1 MYGVKKLAL
10 LPLLSGL
17 LLPLSVSALER
28 EISVNLMEACSE
40 DLAAT
45 PGPFPCASPS
55 PGASGVQNLLG
66 FGLRAGFASDPVDDK
81 RRSCAMIRELA
92 AAGTPPLEIRQ
103 KDQDGNEWKIR
114 FNFGFARH
122 TYLPTDMKLESS
134 RLNVVIKDF
143 EFQERTSAEYYD
155 PRNWKQFQDAFRWI
169 DEPTNTWAFSA
180 EKKNNVL
187 YLNVSHPKFLK
198 VGLQD
203 KHVTGTVDGV
213 AVNQV
218 MPINEPFDGYN
229 NQPGQ
234 MHLTRFENTH
244 KQMDWQ
250 IGYGRKFVVFDGK
263 KAGQLSYTPQVF
275 AGVTSGAPVSIYQ
288 KEGQYWDYD
297 EHVDDMHILG
307 ANASVGQ
314 MLEYKRGHVGIYAAQ
329 KFTVSHYKQG
339 FMDGKAEF
347 DMKYASPITFGV
359 TFDLATV
366 RAKGR

>member
-1 MYGVKKLAL
+1 
-10 LPLLSGL
+10 
-17 LLPLSVSALER
+17 
-28 EISVNLMEACSE
+28 
-40 DLAAT
+40 
-45 PGPFPCASPS
+45 
-55 PGASGVQNLLG
+55 
-66 FGLRAGFASDPVDDK
+66 
-81 RRSCAMIRELA
+81 
-92 AAGTPPLEIRQ
+92 
-103 KDQDGNEWKIR
+103 
-114 FNFGFARH
+114 
-122 TYLPTDMKLESS
+122 MKLESS

-143 EFQERTSAEYYD
+143 EFQERTSAQYYD

-198 VGLQD
+198 VGFQD

-213 AVNQV
+213 SVDQV

-229 NQPGQ
+229 DQPGQ

-263 KAGQLSYTPQVF
+263 KSGQLSYTPQVF
-275 AGVTSGAPVSIYQ
+275 AGVTSGAPVSIYL

-297 EHVDDMHILG
+297 EHVDDMRVLG